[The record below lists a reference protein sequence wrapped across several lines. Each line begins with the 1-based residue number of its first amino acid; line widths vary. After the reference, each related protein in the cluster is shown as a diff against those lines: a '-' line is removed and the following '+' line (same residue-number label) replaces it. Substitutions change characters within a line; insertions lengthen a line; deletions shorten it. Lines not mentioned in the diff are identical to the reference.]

1 VLETRFFWPMA
12 EMMLENIRLDPAEPD
27 TDNAGEGIK

>member
-1 VLETRFFWPMA
+1 MA
-12 EMMLENIRLDPAEPD
+12 EMMLEDIRLDPAEPD